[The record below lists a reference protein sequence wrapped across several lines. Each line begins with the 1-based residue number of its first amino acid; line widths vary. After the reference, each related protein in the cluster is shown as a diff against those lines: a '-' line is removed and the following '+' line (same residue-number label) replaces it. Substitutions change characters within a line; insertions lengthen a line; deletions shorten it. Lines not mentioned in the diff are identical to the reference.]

1 MAERLLDSDEA
12 ADGAHG
18 GDASAPAWT
27 AFGDL
32 MAGVLGAFVLLLGA
46 ALVGQLDLANKL
58 EAEVQQRQAEQ
69 QRREALERA
78 LAGPLADGRITLEGG
93 RIGISGAVL
102 FATGSARLHPDGLAL
117 LRQLAG
123 PLTTYLAQRDEVL
136 MVSGFT
142 DDRPIARDGG
152 VAYADNWELS
162 AQRALTVTRTLMA
175 EGLPADAVFAA
186 AFGPQQPVANNDNA
200 DGRALNRR
208 VEIAPTPRPRQ
219 GAASAATAASR

>member
-1 MAERLLDSDEA
+1 MAERLLDSDEPA
-12 ADGAHG
+12 DDGAHG
-18 GDASAPAWT
+18 GSAPAWT

-78 LAGPLADGRITLEGG
+78 LAGPLADGRITLVEG
-93 RIGISGAVL
+93 RIGISGSVL

-175 EGLPADAVFAA
+175 EGLPADTVFAA
-186 AFGPQQPVANNDNA
+186 AFGPQQPVAGNDSA
-200 DGRALNRR
+200 EGRALNRR

-219 GAASAATAASR
+219 PAASAAPAASR